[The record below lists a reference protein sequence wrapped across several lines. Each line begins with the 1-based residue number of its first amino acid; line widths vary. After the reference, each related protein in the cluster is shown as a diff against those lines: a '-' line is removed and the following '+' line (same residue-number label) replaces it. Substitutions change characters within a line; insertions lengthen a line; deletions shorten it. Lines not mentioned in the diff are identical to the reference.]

1 MSRKGGPAEDDA
13 HAFTPDTLNV
23 KYEIDKLVDACDT
36 NDASVFDTFFARVR
50 ATILI
55 FNDLDI
61 EVRHMTEEDQ
71 ATFNDCLVDIA
82 DYKDI
87 ILTYKS
93 PPEQTEAERIKF
105 IQRCKTHIQTWEDRK
120 KELAEKTKEN
130 FKKQLF
136 ECYKYAVISNSNT
149 DYDLYPGSF
158 YLRHYYYPERHLFH
172 GRFRPFHKKDFDYAI
187 IKAAKAASP
196 FESQGR
202 LTVLEAILLE
212 KEKDDIL
219 GPFFEETPV
228 DIISEK
234 FALAIV
240 DAAIETAKYDN
251 VNMLLQYLKVHESK
265 FKWDISNVYDHIFY
279 KHVVDD
285 EGNYQYDCLRIL
297 LRHKRDYSPERP
309 GLATKFGRLFNVV
322 RQVVAT
328 NSRGMHL
335 VSAMGIELPRRHF
348 DSEANSSKKRKLAPP
363 TPAAEC
369 AFVDLS
375 LRL

>member
-1 MSRKGGPAEDDA
+1 MSRKGGPAEDAA

-23 KYEIDKLVDACDT
+23 KYEIDELIDACNT
-36 NDASVFDTFFARVR
+36 NDASVFDTFFAKMR

-55 FNDLDI
+55 FNDLNI

-71 ATFNDCLVDIA
+71 ATFKRCLKDIA
-82 DYKDI
+82 QVKQMI
-87 ILTYKS
+87 QKCESS
-93 PPEQTEAERIKF
+93 PEKEEAKQIEF
-105 IQRCKTHIQTWEDRK
+105 VLWANTNIQDKENRK
-120 KELAEKTKEN
+120 KKLAEKTKEI

-136 ECYKYAVISNSNT
+136 ECYECAVAQPKYI
-149 DYDLYPGSF
+149 
-158 YLRHYYYPERHLFH
+158 HYYTNPGPHRWI
-172 GRFRPFHKKDFDYAI
+172 GIDFDKVFDEWI
-187 IKAAKAASP
+187 ICKAAKAASP
-196 FESQGR
+196 FESEHQK
-202 LTVLEAILLE
+202 TVLEAILLE
-212 KEKDDIL
+212 KEKDDISVT
-219 GPFFEETPV
+219 FFKQPKI
-228 DIISEK
+228 IISK
-234 FALAIV
+234 ASALAII
-240 DAAIETAKYDN
+240 DAAIETAEYDN

-309 GLATKFGRLFNVV
+309 GLVTKFGRLFNVV

-348 DSEANSSKKRKLAPP
+348 DSETNSSKKRKLDSP
-363 TPAAEC
+363 TPAEC